1 MHHVEIETVWRFHKE
16 GSPQTAVVMLGVLN
30 EIRKTGKLTSAA
42 KHAQLSYRH
51 VWNLVEQWSEFFGVP
66 LVETHRGKG
75 TVLTAFG
82 EKLVWAGER
91 MQARLGP
98 QLENLAQELVTEIK
112 PFLHQRPSVIRVH
125 ASHGFAVS
133 KLRELLDRE
142 PGIGVD
148 LRYVSNQNSLVS
160 LAQGAC
166 DLSGVHL
173 PRGELRAQGIRA
185 CKEWLDPREDRVISF
200 VTREMGLMVK
210 RGNPL
215 RIASIKDVVDRKA
228 RFVNRDHDSGTRL
241 LFDQLLALHRI
252 DEAKINGA
260 QQMEFTHAAVAAY
273 VASGM
278 ADVSFGVEAA
288 ARQFGLDFI
297 RLLTE
302 DYFFVCRR
310 AFLETEPM
318 RRIIDIM
325 KGREFQEGGCEP
337 ARLRRDQHRHGQ
349 HREGVSGERG
359 HRTRPEVCRAAVVEH
374 GPRFDTGASAVIW
387 SQPHFT
393 AVEVF
398 DRWQPDR
405 I

>member
-1 MHHVEIETVWRFHKE
+1 MLQIEIETVWRFRQE
-16 GSPQTAVVMLGVLN
+16 GSPQTIVVMLGILN
-30 EIRKTGKLTSAA
+30 EIRNTGKLTSAA
-42 KHAQLSYRH
+42 THAQLSYRH
-51 VWNLVEQWSEFFGVP
+51 VWNLVEQWSGFFGAP
-66 LVETHRGKG
+66 LVETRRGKG

-82 EKLVWAGER
+82 EKLVWAGQR

-125 ASHGFAVS
+125 ASHGYAVS
-133 KLRELLDRE
+133 KLRELLDHE
-142 PGIGVD
+142 SGIGVD

-173 PRGELRAQGIRA
+173 PRGELRAQSVQA
-185 CKEWLDPREDRVISF
+185 CREWLDPREDRVIHF
-200 VTREMGLMVK
+200 VTREMGLMLK

-215 RIASIKDVVDRKA
+215 KISSLKDIVDRKA
-228 RFVNRDHDSGTRL
+228 RFVSRDHDSGTRL

-252 DEAKINGA
+252 DEARINGA

-288 ARQFGLDFI
+288 ARQFGLDFV

-318 RRIIDIM
+318 QRVLGVM
-325 KGREFQEGGCEP
+325 KASEFHKAVAALPGYVTANSGSVSTVQEFLSSVDAKTA
-337 ARLRRDQHRHGQ
+337 ARGKRKK
-349 HREGVSGERG
+349 
-359 HRTRPEVCRAAVVEH
+359 
-374 GPRFDTGASAVIW
+374 
-387 SQPHFT
+387 
-393 AVEVF
+393 
-398 DRWQPDR
+398 
-405 I
+405 

>member
-1 MHHVEIETVWRFHKE
+1 MLNIEIETIWRFHKE
-16 GSPQTAVVMLGVLN
+16 GTPHTIVVMLGILN

-42 KHAQLSYRH
+42 NHAHLSYRH
-51 VWNLVEQWSEFFGVP
+51 VWNLVEQWSVFFGVP

-75 TVLTAFG
+75 TTLTAFG
-82 EKLVWAGER
+82 EKLVWAGQR

-173 PRGELRAQGIRA
+173 PRGGLRAQ
-185 CKEWLDPREDRVISF
+185 S
-200 VTREMGLMVK
+200 EMGLMVK

-215 RIASIKDVVDRKA
+215 KIASLKDLVDRKA

-241 LFDQLLALHRI
+241 LFDQLLTLHKI
-252 DEAKINGA
+252 DEAKINGG

-278 ADVSFGVEAA
+278 ADASFGVEAA
-288 ARQFGLDFI
+288 ARQFGLDFV

-318 RRIIDIM
+318 QRVLDIM
-325 KGREFQEGGCEP
+325 KGNEFHKAVAALPGYVAANTGSVSTVREFLDSVYAKTVTSRKGKN
-337 ARLRRDQHRHGQ
+337 
-349 HREGVSGERG
+349 
-359 HRTRPEVCRAAVVEH
+359 
-374 GPRFDTGASAVIW
+374 
-387 SQPHFT
+387 
-393 AVEVF
+393 
-398 DRWQPDR
+398 
-405 I
+405 

>member
-1 MHHVEIETVWRFHKE
+1 MLQVEIETVWRFRKE
-16 GSPQTAVVMLGVLN
+16 NSPQTVAVMIDVLN
-30 EIRKTGKLTSAA
+30 EIRKTGKITSAA
-42 KHAQLSYRH
+42 QDAHLSYRH
-51 VWNLVEQWSEFFGVP
+51 VWNLIEQWSDFFGVP
-66 LVETHRGKG
+66 LVETQRGKG
-75 TVLTAFG
+75 SRLTPFG

-112 PFLHQRPSVIRVH
+112 PFLQQRPSVIRVH

-173 PRGELRAQGIRA
+173 PRGELRAQGVRA
-185 CKEWLDPREDRVISF
+185 CREWLDPRQDRVISF

-215 RIASIKDVVDRKA
+215 KIETLEDIADRKA

-241 LFDQLLALHRI
+241 LFDQLLALHGI
-252 DEAKINGA
+252 DESRINGA
-260 QQMEFTHAAVAAY
+260 QQIEFTHAAVAAY

-288 ARQFGLDFI
+288 ARQFDLDFI
-297 RLLTE
+297 RILTE
-302 DYFFVCRR
+302 DYFFVCRQ

-318 RRIIDIM
+318 RRVLDIM
-325 KGREFQEGGCEP
+325 KGSEFHKAIATLPGYEATNTGSVHTVKEF
-337 ARLRRDQHRHGQ
+337 LDQIDAKG
-349 HREGVSGERG
+349 
-359 HRTRPEVCRAAVVEH
+359 
-374 GPRFDTGASAVIW
+374 
-387 SQPHFT
+387 
-393 AVEVF
+393 
-398 DRWQPDR
+398 
-405 I
+405 

>member
-1 MHHVEIETVWRFHKE
+1 
-16 GSPQTAVVMLGVLN
+16 
-30 EIRKTGKLTSAA
+30 
-42 KHAQLSYRH
+42 AQLSYRH
-51 VWNLVEQWSEFFGVP
+51 VWNLVEQWSGFFGVP

-75 TVLTAFG
+75 TKLTAFG

-98 QLENLAQELVTEIK
+98 QLENLAQELATEIK

-148 LRYVSNQNSLVS
+148 LRYVSNQHSLVS

-173 PRGELRAQGIRA
+173 PRGELRPQGIQA
-185 CKEWLDPREDRVISF
+185 CKEWLAPREDLV
-200 VTREMGLMVK
+200 E
-210 RGNPL
+210 
-215 RIASIKDVVDRKA
+215 RKA

-241 LFDQLLALHRI
+241 LFDQLLTLHGI
-252 DEAKINGA
+252 DEAKIIGG
-260 QQMEFTHAAVAAY
+260 QQIEFTHAAVAAY

-278 ADVSFGVEAA
+278 ADASFGVEAA

-302 DYFFVCRR
+302 D
-310 AFLETEPM
+310 
-318 RRIIDIM
+318 
-325 KGREFQEGGCEP
+325 
-337 ARLRRDQHRHGQ
+337 
-349 HREGVSGERG
+349 
-359 HRTRPEVCRAAVVEH
+359 
-374 GPRFDTGASAVIW
+374 
-387 SQPHFT
+387 
-393 AVEVF
+393 
-398 DRWQPDR
+398 
-405 I
+405 

>member
-1 MHHVEIETVWRFHKE
+1 MHIEIEPVWRFQRD
-16 GSPQTAVVMLGVLN
+16 GSPRQVTVMLGVLN
-30 EIRKTGKLTSAA
+30 EIRTTGKLTSAA
-42 KHAQLSYRH
+42 SHAGLSYRH

-66 LVETHRGKG
+66 LVETQRGKG
-75 TVLTAFG
+75 TLLTPFG
-82 EKLVWAGER
+82 EKLVWAGQR

-98 QLENLAQELVTEIK
+98 QLENLAQELATEIK
-112 PFLHQRPSVIRVH
+112 PFLQPRPSVIRVH

-148 LRYVSNQNSLVS
+148 LRYVSNQHSLVS

-173 PRGELRAQGIRA
+173 PRGELRARNVQA
-185 CKEWLDPREDRVISF
+185 CREWLDPREDRVISF

-215 RIASIKDVVDRKA
+215 GIGSLKDLVERRA

-252 DEAKINGA
+252 APDEIDGA
-260 QQMEFTHAAVAAY
+260 QQIEFTHAAVAAY

-278 ADVSFGVEAA
+278 ADAAFGVEAA
-288 ARQFGLDFI
+288 ARQFDLDFV

-310 AFLETEPM
+310 AFLDTGPM
-318 RRIIDIM
+318 QRVLDIM
-325 KGREFQEGGCEP
+325 RGSEF
-337 ARLRRDQHRHGQ
+337 
-349 HREGVSGERG
+349 HREVASLPGYVASHTGTVSTVKEFLENVDAG
-359 HRTRPEVCRAAVVEH
+359 
-374 GPRFDTGASAVIW
+374 
-387 SQPHFT
+387 T
-393 AVEVF
+393 A
-398 DRWQPDR
+398 
-405 I
+405 

>member
-1 MHHVEIETVWRFHKE
+1 
-16 GSPQTAVVMLGVLN
+16 
-30 EIRKTGKLTSAA
+30 
-42 KHAQLSYRH
+42 
-51 VWNLVEQWSEFFGVP
+51 
-66 LVETHRGKG
+66 
-75 TVLTAFG
+75 
-82 EKLVWAGER
+82 
-91 MQARLGP
+91 
-98 QLENLAQELVTEIK
+98 
-112 PFLHQRPSVIRVH
+112 
-125 ASHGFAVS
+125 VS

-215 RIASIKDVVDRKA
+215 GIASIKDVVDRKA

-241 LFDQLLALHRI
+241 LFDQLLALHKV

-297 RLLTE
+297 RILTE
-302 DYFFVCRR
+302 DYFFVCKR
-310 AFLETEPM
+310 AFLDTQPM
-318 RRIIDIM
+318 QRILEIM
-325 KGREFQEGGCEP
+325 RSADF
-337 ARLRRDQHRHGQ
+337 
-349 HREGVSGERG
+349 
-359 HRTRPEVCRAAVVEH
+359 RAAVASLPGYV
-374 GPRFDTGASAVIW
+374 PSDTGAVTGVKAFLEMHAV
-387 SQPHFT
+387 
-393 AVEVF
+393 
-398 DRWQPDR
+398 R
-405 I
+405 

>member
-1 MHHVEIETVWRFHKE
+1 MLHIEIEPVWRFHKE

-42 KHAQLSYRH
+42 DHAGLSYRH

-66 LVETHRGKG
+66 VVETHRGKG
-75 TVLTAFG
+75 TTLTAFG
-82 EKLVWAGER
+82 EKLVWAGQR

-98 QLENLAQELVTEIK
+98 QLENLAQELATEIK

-133 KLRELLDRE
+133 RLRELLDKE

-166 DLSGVHL
+166 DLSGVHI
-173 PRGELRAQGIRA
+173 PRGELRAQAVKA

-210 RGNPL
+210 SGNPL
-215 RIASIKDVVDRKA
+215 KIGSLNDLVETRA
-228 RFVNRDHDSGTRL
+228 RFVNRDHDSGTRT
-241 LFDQLLALHRI
+241 LFDRLLTQHGI

-278 ADVSFGVEAA
+278 ADAAFGVEAA
-288 ARQFGLDFI
+288 AKQFGLDFV

-310 AFLETEPM
+310 AFLDTEPM
-318 RRIIDIM
+318 QRVLDVM
-325 KGREFQEGGCEP
+325 KGEAFHDAVTQLPGYVAASPGAVSTVKEFLDIVDG
-337 ARLRRDQHRHGQ
+337 
-349 HREGVSGERG
+349 
-359 HRTRPEVCRAAVVEH
+359 
-374 GPRFDTGASAVIW
+374 GASA
-387 SQPHFT
+387 ST
-393 AVEVF
+393 AAK
-398 DRWQPDR
+398 DRKAAK
-405 I
+405 